1 MITVFKEVGKEVIKT
16 DYENA
21 DNLEVESGSWI
32 HISEPDAETIEKI
45 AKLTSISNELLL
57 CALDDE
63 ESARIDTDDGDTL
76 IVLDTPLVEDEENS
90 IYTTVPNFL
99 KE

>member
-45 AKLTSISNELLL
+45 AKS
-57 CALDDE
+57 
-63 ESARIDTDDGDTL
+63 
-76 IVLDTPLVEDEENS
+76 
-90 IYTTVPNFL
+90 
-99 KE
+99 